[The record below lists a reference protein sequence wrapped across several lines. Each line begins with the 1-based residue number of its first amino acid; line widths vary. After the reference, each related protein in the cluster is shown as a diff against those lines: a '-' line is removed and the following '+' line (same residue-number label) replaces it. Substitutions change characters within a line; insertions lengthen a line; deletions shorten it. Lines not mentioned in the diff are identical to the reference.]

1 MSHDAD
7 KLIRQLSLVAFL
19 MAERR
24 PLTARDVKGNVEG
37 YSEMS
42 DEAFARR
49 FYSDRAELTALGVPL
64 NSQRDEFTGEE
75 LYTLRS
81 ENYFLDQLDLDE
93 DELAA
98 LQTALY
104 ALEGKFAYAEPL
116 RLALQ
121 NLALGRPGFR
131 HAPTATAERVR
142 VTAPD
147 YSPELAARLSK
158 LESAIS
164 KQRTIQFRYWSPA
177 RDRETERRLNP
188 YALRLD
194 EGVWYVVGHDLD
206 RDATRTFRVA
216 RIRSD
221 IRFATRRERDF
232 RLPAEFDVEAHR
244 DRAAM
249 ADRAAGRRRADRRPG
264 RHRMVGRSARLPTPA
279 RSSTAS
285 SRPSYAPLE
294 PLASWILRQ
303 NGRAMPL
310 EPVELRDAVREALVS
325 YSRARTRARRPCARA
340 SAARLAPRHRAASAG
355 PVAPERFGVL
365 QALLAHL
372 LAACGEEQSAALDAD
387 DLAERFSIPRE
398 ELQDHLSLLNLVNFG
413 GGCYTVYAESTRT
426 TNVVR
431 VDKELYGDV
440 FRRPPKLT
448 PLEARAI
455 RLAIEYVG
463 PTIAAEAN
471 TPLERVRAKARGDLR
486 PVRARADARR
496 RASPTTRRIS
506 SRRSPDGAEKR
517 RVVEIEYLKEGEEEP
532 ATGLWSRT
540 HRARAAVLA
549 RAPWDRTVDGP
560 RTYRLDRMR
569 SARLTRERFEP
580 RESFDPNYLAR
591 ARRRAP
597 LALAVI
603 ARWKLE
609 RGARRLTDKL
619 RSRTSRSRPRSGSSP
634 RCSPTG
640 ARPAVLEPAS
650 MRRAVAARAKALA
663 VGARPQPQAEAD
675 GRDSLNAP
683 GPASGTSSRE
693 PPCALG
699 DRARDPEPDP
709 GRACAAHAAREQIE
723 VGSTPGPS
731 STTST
736 TTRPSLSPTSTTTRD
751 PCRSPFA
758 TRFASA

>member
-49 FYSDRAELTALGVPL
+49 FYSDRAELTALGIPL
-64 NSQRDEFTGEE
+64 TSQRDEFTGEE
-75 LYTLRS
+75 LYSLRS
-81 ENYFLDQLDLDE
+81 EHYFLGQLDLDE

-121 NLALGRPGFR
+121 NLALGRPGFQ

-177 RDRETERRLNP
+177 RERETERRLNP

-206 RDATRTFRVA
+206 REATRTFRVS

-232 RLPAEFDVEAHR
+232 RQPADFDVDLHR
-244 DRAAM
+244 VQRPWQIGETGGVARIEVQGDTAWWVHRTLS
-249 ADRAAGRRRADRRPG
+249 DAGTVTDG
-264 RHRMVGRSARLPTPA
+264 VFET
-279 RSSTAS
+279 
-285 SRPSYAPLE
+285 SYSQLGPLV
-294 PLASWILRQ
+294 SWILRQ
-303 NGRAMPL
+303 NGRALPL
-310 EPVELRDAVREALVS
+310 EPPELRDATAEALRTLREGHS
-325 YSRARTRARRPCARA
+325 GAAPETAKERRAERRP
-340 SAARLAPRHRAASAG
+340 AAPDRQPAG
-355 PVAPERFGVL
+355 PVAPERFGLL
-365 QALLAHL
+365 QALLAYL
-372 LAACGEEQSAALDAD
+372 LAACGEERGTTLDAD
-387 DLAERFSIPRE
+387 ELAQRFTIPRE
-398 ELQDHLSLLNLVNFG
+398 ELQETLSLLNLVNFG
-413 GGCYTVYAESTRT
+413 GGCYTVYAEVDDETGR
-426 TNVVR
+426 VR

-440 FRRPPKLT
+440 FRKAPKLT

-463 PTIAAEAN
+463 PAIAADAH
-471 TPLERVRAKARGDLR
+471 TPLARVRRKLEETFGQFELAPSGAVRPGDDEEAL
-486 PVRARADARR
+486 VRTL
-496 RASPTTRRIS
+496 SE
-506 SRRSPDGAEKR
+506 GAEKR
-517 RVVEIEYLKEGEEEP
+517 RLVELEYLKEGEEEP
-532 ATGLWSRT
+532 ANRIVEPYTIERELPFWRVHT
-540 HRARAAVLA
+540 
-549 RAPWDRTVDGP
+549 WDRTVDGP

-569 SARLTRERFEP
+569 SATLTGKRFES
-580 RESFDPNYLAR
+580 RQGFDPNYLVEPAVAR
-591 ARRRAP
+591 LWHSP
-597 LALAVI
+597 TI

-609 RGARRLTDKL
+609 RGARPLTD
-619 RSRTSRSRPRSGSSP
+619 RSAVSEVTFKTEEWLLSEVLADRGETV
-634 RCSPTG
+634 
-640 ARPAVLEPAS
+640 VLEPVP
-650 MRRAVAARAKALA
+650 MRRAVAARARALQTELGL
-663 VGARPQPQAEAD
+663 GARRKRTAEKA
-675 GRDSLNAP
+675 
-683 GPASGTSSRE
+683 
-693 PPCALG
+693 
-699 DRARDPEPDP
+699 
-709 GRACAAHAAREQIE
+709 
-723 VGSTPGPS
+723 
-731 STTST
+731 
-736 TTRPSLSPTSTTTRD
+736 
-751 PCRSPFA
+751 
-758 TRFASA
+758 

>member
-49 FYSDRAELTALGVPL
+49 FYSDRAELTALGIPL
-64 NSQRDEFTGEE
+64 TSQRDEFTGEE

-81 ENYFLDQLDLDE
+81 EHYFLDELELDE

-104 ALEGKFAYAEPL
+104 TLEGKFAYAEPL

-131 HAPTATAERVR
+131 HAPTETAERVR

-158 LESAIS
+158 LEAAIS
-164 KQRTIQFRYWSPA
+164 KQRTIQFRYWSPT

-206 RDATRTFRVA
+206 RDGIRTFRVS
-216 RIRSD
+216 RVRSD

-232 RLPAEFDVEAHR
+232 RQPEDFDVEAHR
-244 DRAAM
+244 IPRPWQIGPLTGTARIEVQGDTAWWVHRTL
-249 ADRAAGRRRADRRPG
+249 ADAGTVDDG
-264 RHRMVGRSARLPTPA
+264 VFETSY
-279 RSSTAS
+279 STLG
-285 SRPSYAPLE
+285 PLV
-294 PLASWILRQ
+294 SWILRQ
-303 NGRAMPL
+303 NGRAIPL
-310 EPVELRDAVREALVS
+310 DPPELRDEVADALRALRDRHTGAPTEPARERRVEARQAVERQ
-325 YSRARTRARRPCARA
+325 P
-340 SAARLAPRHRAASAG
+340 AG

-372 LAACGEEQSAALDAD
+372 LAACGDEKRAMLDAD
-387 DLAERFSIPRE
+387 ELAERFSIPRE
-398 ELQDHLSLLNLVNFG
+398 ELQETLSLLNLVNFG
-413 GGCYTVYAESTRT
+413 GGCYTVYAEVDEETGR
-426 TNVVR
+426 VR

-440 FRRPPKLT
+440 FRKPPMLT

-463 PTIAAEAN
+463 PTIAADAHP
-471 TPLERVRAKARGDLR
+471 PLDRVRRKLEETFGQFDLA
-486 PVRARADARR
+486 PTAASRAADDEEALVKTL
-496 RASPTTRRIS
+496 SQ
-506 SRRSPDGAEKR
+506 GAEKR
-517 RVVEIEYLKEGEEEP
+517 RLVELEYLKEGEEEP
-532 ATGLWSRT
+532 TTRLVEPYTIERELPFWRVHT
-540 HRARAAVLA
+540 
-549 RAPWDRTVDGP
+549 WDRSVDGP

-569 SARLTRERFEP
+569 SAKLTGERFEP
-580 RESFDPNYLAR
+580 RLGFDPNYLAEPAV
-591 ARRRAP
+591 ARLWHAP
-597 LALAVI
+597 AI

-609 RGARRLTDKL
+609 RGARQLTDKAAL
-619 RSRTSRSRPRSGSSP
+619 SEVTFKTEEWLLSEVLSDRGETV
-634 RCSPTG
+634 
-640 ARPAVLEPAS
+640 VLEPAP
-650 MRRAVAARAKALA
+650 MRRAIVERARALQSEL
-663 VGARPQPQAEAD
+663 GLSARRKRTAE
-675 GRDSLNAP
+675 
-683 GPASGTSSRE
+683 
-693 PPCALG
+693 
-699 DRARDPEPDP
+699 RA
-709 GRACAAHAAREQIE
+709 
-723 VGSTPGPS
+723 
-731 STTST
+731 
-736 TTRPSLSPTSTTTRD
+736 
-751 PCRSPFA
+751 
-758 TRFASA
+758 